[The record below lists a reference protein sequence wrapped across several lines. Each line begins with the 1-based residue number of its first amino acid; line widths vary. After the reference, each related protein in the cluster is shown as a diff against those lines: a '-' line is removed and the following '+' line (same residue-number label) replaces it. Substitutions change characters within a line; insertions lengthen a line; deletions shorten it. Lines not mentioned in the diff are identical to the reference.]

1 MVARP
6 EDTVETEQPKEQ
18 PLPLTPEEHP
28 HPQSATEETEPHD
41 NFPTDPPE
49 ERIYVDADAEVPE
62 PEEYTLD
69 PYDIMRD
76 DPFARIPQ
84 EVVERWDE
92 KRLHQQSHP
101 HPNPQLQPPDH
112 HHLLRKWRLL

>member
-1 MVARP
+1 M
-6 EDTVETEQPKEQ
+6 TTSQ
-18 PLPLTPEEHP
+18 LT
-28 HPQSATEETEPHD
+28 
-41 NFPTDPPE
+41 PE

-84 EVVERWDE
+84 EVV
-92 KRLHQQSHP
+92 
-101 HPNPQLQPPDH
+101 
-112 HHLLRKWRLL
+112 